1 MTTVYP
7 AIDLRDGRVVRLRQG
22 DYSRETVYSDD
33 PVAVA
38 TSYCE
43 QGATWFHVVDLDA
56 ARTGEPVNRHLV
68 TAIASAVTGRAR
80 VQVGGGVRGAADAT
94 ALADAGIARVVIGSA
109 ALDRPA
115 LVEEVASIVPV
126 AVGLDHRDGVI
137 AVDGWTRQ
145 SDVSL
150 TDALARFAGASA
162 FVITDI
168 ARDGSLTGPDLAG
181 LTAAVAATST
191 PVIASG
197 GVATLDDVR
206 ALAAIDG
213 LHGIIAGRALY
224 EGRFTVADALAAIR

>member
-43 QGATWFHVVDLDA
+43 QGATWIHVVDLDA
-56 ARTGEPVNRHLV
+56 ARTGDPVNRHLV
-68 TAIASAVTGRAR
+68 TAIASAVTGPAR

-115 LVEEVASIVPV
+115 LVGEVASIVPV
-126 AVGLDHRDGVI
+126 AVGLDHRDGVL

-168 ARDGSLTGPDLAG
+168 ERDGSLTGPDLAG